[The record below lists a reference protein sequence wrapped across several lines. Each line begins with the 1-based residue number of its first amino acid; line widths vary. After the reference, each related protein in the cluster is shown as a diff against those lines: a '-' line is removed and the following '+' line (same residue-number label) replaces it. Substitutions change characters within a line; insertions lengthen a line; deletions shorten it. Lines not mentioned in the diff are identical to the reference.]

1 MEPEYGSSSVSFRY
15 TNLAYATQYTLELPE
30 GYVADR
36 SDNRAPA
43 VNTTFTVMER
53 VKPEARLFN
62 AIVDQSLDASI
73 APTSTT
79 IGQYKTIQEAIDA
92 VPVTNNK
99 PWLIFIKAGYYND
112 LNNRTFSTGKY
123 TWEDQSGK
131 LPASE
136 DSRIVA
142 VDRPFIHLIGE
153 DVNKVTIAQD
163 RVAGSNSADK
173 SQPWYNVAEGATLV
187 IKSNDFYAENL
198 TIDNEWW
205 TKYEGNEAGK
215 ALISAGPQI

>member
-1 MEPEYGSSSVSFRY
+1 M
-15 TNLAYATQYTLELPE
+15 NLAYATQYTLELPE
-30 GYVADR
+30 GYVTDR

-136 DSRIVA
+136 DSRIVV
-142 VDRPFIHLIGE
+142 VDPPFIHFIGE
-153 DVNKVTIAQD
+153 
-163 RVAGSNSADK
+163 
-173 SQPWYNVAEGATLV
+173 
-187 IKSNDFYAENL
+187 
-198 TIDNEWW
+198 
-205 TKYEGNEAGK
+205 EGNQ
-215 ALISAGPQI
+215 S